1 MNQYRF
7 IVRNSSTGE
16 FVASF
21 AASSQNLRQK
31 LAEYGG
37 GEFMVSID
45 LGPAYAAADNFEEMG
60 AK

>member
-7 IVRNSSTGE
+7 VVRNSSTGE

-21 AASSQNLRQK
+21 AASSRDLRKK
-31 LAEYGG
+31 LEEYGE
-37 GEFMVSID
+37 GEFMVGID
-45 LGPAYAAADNFEEMG
+45 LGPAFAAADNFEEME